1 MKVSF
6 CATVSDVTPI
16 VISFNLPETSKPIQ
30 DANFERPRVHS
41 IVAFDKRISEVVNG
55 EMLQLPKR
63 TVVEIQVIWITYTI
77 NHHFKQTES
86 WSLPNIFVYL
96 DDIWFVQPKFSG
108 NERER

>member
-63 TVVEIQVIWITYTI
+63 TVVEIQVIWITYTTI
-77 NHHFKQTES
+77 IISNRFLEPRIYQ
-86 WSLPNIFVYL
+86 IYL
-96 DDIWFVQPKFSG
+96 FT
-108 NERER
+108 